1 MTQIFNLQDAR
12 HRQAQGL
19 LPWYVNGSLDPA
31 EASAVEKHLA
41 ECDECRADLEHERVL
56 AREVAH
62 LPLDV
67 EHGWE
72 RMRAKLEGKDAANA
86 RPATAL
92 LRRKVPLTWALAAQA
107 ACLCLAIG
115 GAALFSSPMQNHTYR
130 ALGASTPPVN
140 GNLVV
145 IFKPE
150 ISEAA
155 LRGALRD
162 VGARVVDGPTTAD
175 AYVLHVDAARR
186 ADALAHLRA
195 SGDVTLAEPIDAE
208 SRP

>member
-1 MTQIFNLQDAR
+1 MTQIFNFEDAR

-19 LPWYVNGSLDPA
+19 LPWYVNGTLDPT
-31 EASAVEKHLA
+31 EAAAVEKHLV
-41 ECDECRADLEHERVL
+41 ECDACRADLERERTMGQ
-56 AREVAH
+56 EIAH

-67 EHGWE
+67 DHGWE
-72 RMRAKLEGKDAANA
+72 RMRAQLEDKAQASR
-86 RPATAL
+86 RPAADL
-92 LRRKVPLTWALAAQA
+92 LRRRVPLGWALAAQA
-107 ACLCLAIG
+107 ACLALVIG
-115 GAALFSSPMQNHTYR
+115 GTAWLSPPENHAYR

-145 IFKPE
+145 IFRPD

-155 LRGALRD
+155 LRGALRE

-186 ADALAHLRA
+186 ADALARLRTD
-195 SGDVTLAEPIDAE
+195 GDVTLAEPIDAE
-208 SRP
+208 PRP